1 MRFPTSRTVVQLCI
15 FGSTAALVALAA
27 AQTDTTSTVVTGRVT
42 RESGK
47 PVAGARVMLRAWSEG
62 GGGGA
67 NGNTTT
73 DAKGNYEIK
82 AQPGTHRVLVQADGY
97 AGMFRTHDVRSGL
110 NRGWD
115 FPLTPSASV
124 RGKILDTN
132 GQSQAGRAIELWPVR
147 QEPPPA
153 PGLEYWPASGG
164 SGNGTTD
171 DHGAFTLANAAPGY
185 YRVIVYRP
193 MPSADRSMQQI
204 PLEKRFLEIKSG
216 ETIDDFVIR
225 VNPPEM
231 FAISGRVVDANGK
244 PIERIGV
251 DSFIPHGRHWWY
263 QTTADGAF
271 RIDGLDGIG
280 MSRLR
285 VYFND
290 IPGAESF
297 KVYLSDVPVNT
308 RDITFTIPG
317 KGTIAGKAVNTRTNA
332 TVNTVEVSV
341 PLVKLPDSG
350 ASWET
355 PQVNIEHSGDGK
367 FLLANVPAGI
377 ATVEVRAEGLGAQR
391 FEVEVHADA
400 TTALDCRLRGAAIV
414 EGNVTL
420 DGKPHKTGI
429 VIGDDWM
436 STDDAGHF
444 RYDKYPNGPL
454 TIWFFENDGWHRTAT
469 VNLLS
474 GETVTQNM
482 EMGGPGKIR
491 GTIQYVDDG
500 AFRTV
505 RVAAIPA
512 PDGWYE
518 FGRPSPEE
526 QVLHYTHIH
535 KPGSDYRL
543 DNIPV
548 GRWHFMVGRYEPA
561 MHRAVI
567 VESRIVE
574 IEDETP
580 IVIDIVEQ

>member
-1 MRFPTSRTVVQLCI
+1 
-15 FGSTAALVALAA
+15 VALAA
-27 AQTDTTSTVVTGRVT
+27 AQTEAEDTLVTGRVT
-42 RESGK
+42 RADGE
-47 PVAGARVMLRAWSEG
+47 PVAGARVMLRAWSEE

-73 DAKGNYEIK
+73 DAQGKYEIK
-82 AQPGTHRVLVQADGY
+82 AQPGRHRVLVQADGY
-97 AGMFRTHDVRSGL
+97 AGMFRTHDVLSGV

-115 FPLTPSASV
+115 FPLRSSTTV
-124 RGKILDTN
+124 RGKILDIN
-132 GQSQAGRAIELWPVR
+132 DQPQARRVIELWPVR

-153 PGLEYWPASGG
+153 PGLEYWPESGG
-164 SGNGTTD
+164 NNTTD
-171 DHGAFTLANAAPGY
+171 ILGAFTLANAAPGY

-193 MPSADRSMQQI
+193 MRGADRSMQQV
-204 PLEKRFLEIKSG
+204 PLEGRFLEVKSG
-216 ETIDDFVIR
+216 EAIDDFVIR
-225 VNPPEM
+225 VNPPEE
-231 FAISGRVVDANGK
+231 FVISGRVVDAKGQ
-244 PIERIGV
+244 PVERIGV
-251 DSFIPHGRHWWY
+251 DSFIPHGRHWWC
-263 QTTADGAF
+263 QSAADGAF

-290 IPGAESF
+290 IPGADSF

-308 RDITFTIPG
+308 HDITFTIPG
-317 KGTIAGKAVNTRTNA
+317 RGSIAGNAVNARTNV
-332 TVNTVEVSV
+332 TVDTVEVSV

-350 ASWET
+350 ATWEA
-355 PQVNIEHSGDGK
+355 PQVNIEHNGDGK
-367 FLLANVPAGI
+367 FLLTNVPAGI

-391 FEVEVHADA
+391 FEVEVRADA
-400 TTALDCRLRGAAIV
+400 TAALYCALRGAAIV

-444 RYDKYPNGPL
+444 RYDQYPNGPL
-454 TIWFFENDGWHRTAT
+454 TIWFFKYDGWHRTAT

-482 EMGGPGKIR
+482 EMGGPGEIR
-491 GTIQYVDDG
+491 GTLKYEDDE

-505 RVAAIPA
+505 RVAAIHA

-518 FGRPSPEE
+518 FGRPAPEE
-526 QVLHYTHIH
+526 QVLHYAHIH
-535 KPGSDYRL
+535 KPGGEYRL
-543 DNIPV
+543 DNIPA
-548 GRWHFMVGRYEPA
+548 GRWHFMVGRHEPA
-561 MHRAVI
+561 MHRAVL

-574 IEDETP
+574 ITDDMP
-580 IVIDIVEQ
+580 IVIDIVDK